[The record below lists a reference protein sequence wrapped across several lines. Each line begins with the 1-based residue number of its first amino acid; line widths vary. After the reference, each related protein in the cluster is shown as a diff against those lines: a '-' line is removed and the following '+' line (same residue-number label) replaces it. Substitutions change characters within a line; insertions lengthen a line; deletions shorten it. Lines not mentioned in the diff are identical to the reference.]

1 MSYSKRISSF
11 IQLFRKAVKGE
22 EENFTEGSI
31 NRAIFL
37 LSIPMILEMAMESV
51 FAVVDIFFVSRL
63 NNSDAVA
70 VIGLTESMLALVYS
84 LAWGVS
90 MGATALVARRVGEK
104 DPDGAAVAAVQAIWV
119 GVFSSLLITI
129 AGVFFYKDLL
139 LLMGAS
145 PSVIAIGSG
154 FTFWMLTGNISIMM
168 LFLINGI
175 FRGAGNAAIAMRAL
189 WLANLI
195 NMALDPLLIFGIG
208 FFPEL
213 GVEGAA
219 IATNIGRGLGV
230 VFQLY
235 YLFSNKSIVKLHRN
249 NIKLDWKIIVQVL
262 KVSAGSTGQFLISSA
277 SWVFLARIISHFG
290 SAAMAGYTIA
300 IRVIVFTILPS
311 WGLANAS
318 ATLVGQNLG
327 AGQPERAE
335 NSVWKTGFYNM
346 VFLGFVMIL
355 FLLLS
360 APILRFFTNDAEVIA
375 YGTRCLQ
382 IVAFGYLFYGYGMV
396 ITQSFNG
403 AGDTRTPIYLNFFGF
418 WCFQIPLAYLL
429 AIQLNFGPDGVYAA
443 IAIAESAIAVAGIML
458 FRRGKWK
465 LVKV

>member
-195 NMALDPLLIFGIG
+195 NMALDPLLIFGVG

-443 IAIAESAIAVAGIML
+443 IAIAESAIAVAGILL